1 MFNGTYFELVGE
13 MQKLIL
19 FTIARVN
26 VKGREDQVLYLDTVR
41 LKQWLLPLV
50 ALVFLNV

>member
-13 MQKLIL
+13 IQKLIL

-26 VKGREDQVLYLDTVR
+26 VKGREDQVLYLDTVC
-41 LKQWLLPLV
+41 LKQWHLPLI